1 MIDDETFLN
10 KPNFTKMVE
19 NKVLDTK
26 QSYMDAVLDLCD
38 KLDIDPIDVKK
49 FVSPVI
55 QGKIEAEAMT
65 LNLIPKQNT
74 LSFD

>member
-1 MIDDETFLN
+1 MIDDNTFLN

-26 QSYMDAVLDLCD
+26 QSYMDAVIDLCD
-38 KLDIDPIDVKK
+38 KLDLDPTDVKK
-49 FVSPVI
+49 FISPVI

-65 LNLIPKQNT
+65 VNLIPRQNT

>member
-26 QSYMDAVLDLCD
+26 QSYMDAVVDLCD

-49 FVSPVI
+49 FVSPII
-55 QGKIEAEAMT
+55 QSKIEAEAMT
-65 LNLIPKQNT
+65 LNLIPRQNT

>member
-1 MIDDETFLN
+1 MIDDKTFLN

-19 NKVLDTK
+19 TTVLDTK
-26 QSYMDAVLDLCD
+26 QSYMDAVLDLCNR
-38 KLDIDPIDVKK
+38 LDIDPIDVKK

-65 LNLIPKQNT
+65 LNLIPQQNT
-74 LSFD
+74 LSF

>member
-1 MIDDETFLN
+1 MTEETFLN

-19 NKVLDTK
+19 TTVLDTK
-26 QSYMDAVLDLCD
+26 QSYMDAVLDLCNR
-38 KLDIDPIDVKK
+38 LDIDPEDSKK
-49 FVSPVI
+49 FISPVI

-65 LNLIPKQNT
+65 LNLIPRQNT

>member
-1 MIDDETFLN
+1 MIDDNTFLN

-26 QSYMDAVLDLCD
+26 QSYMDAVIDLCD
-38 KLDIDPIDVKK
+38 KLDIDPSESKK
-49 FVSPVI
+49 YLSPVI
-55 QGKIEAEAMT
+55 QGKIEAEAMM
-65 LNLIPKQNT
+65 LNLIPRQNT

>member
-26 QSYMDAVLDLCD
+26 QSYMDAVIDLCE

-49 FVSPVI
+49 FISPVI

-65 LNLIPKQNT
+65 LNLIPRQNT

>member
-10 KPNFTKMVE
+10 KPSFTKMVE

-26 QSYMDAVLDLCD
+26 QSYMDAVVDLCE

-49 FVSPVI
+49 FISPVI

-65 LNLIPKQNT
+65 LNLIPRQNT

>member
-10 KPNFTKMVE
+10 KPNFTKMIE

-26 QSYMDAVLDLCD
+26 QSYMDAVIDLCD
-38 KLDIDPIDVKK
+38 KLDLDPIDVKK
-49 FVSPVI
+49 FISPVI

-65 LNLIPKQNT
+65 LNLIPRQNT

>member
-10 KPNFTKMVE
+10 KPNFTKMIE

-26 QSYMDAVLDLCD
+26 QSYMDAVIDLCD
-38 KLDIDPIDVKK
+38 KLDLDPTDVKK
-49 FVSPVI
+49 FISPVI
-55 QGKIEAEAMT
+55 QGKIEAEAMM
-65 LNLIPKQNT
+65 LNLIPRQNT

>member
-1 MIDDETFLN
+1 
-10 KPNFTKMVE
+10 MVE

-74 LSFD
+74 LQFD

>member
-1 MIDDETFLN
+1 MIDDKTFLN

-19 NKVLDTK
+19 TTVLDTK
-26 QSYMDAVLDLCD
+26 QSYMDAVLDLCTR
-38 KLDIDPIDVKK
+38 LDIDPIDVKK

-74 LSFD
+74 LQFD

>member
-38 KLDIDPIDVKK
+38 KLDIDPTDVKK

>member
-1 MIDDETFLN
+1 MIYDNTFLN

-26 QSYMDAVLDLCD
+26 QSYMDAVVDLCE

-49 FVSPVI
+49 FISPVI
-55 QGKIEAEAMT
+55 QGNIEAEAMM
-65 LNLIPKQNT
+65 LNLIPRQNT

>member
-1 MIDDETFLN
+1 MIDDNTFLN

-26 QSYMDAVLDLCD
+26 QSYMDAVIDLCD
-38 KLDIDPIDVKK
+38 KLDLDPTDVKK
-49 FVSPVI
+49 FISPVI
-55 QGKIEAEAMT
+55 QGKIEAEAMM
-65 LNLIPKQNT
+65 LNLIPRQNT

>member
-1 MIDDETFLN
+1 MTEETFLN

-19 NKVLDTK
+19 TTVLDTK
-26 QSYMDAVLDLCD
+26 QSYMDAVLDLCTR
-38 KLDIDPIDVKK
+38 LDIDPIDVKK

-65 LNLIPKQNT
+65 LNLIPRQNT
-74 LSFD
+74 LQFD

>member
-74 LSFD
+74 LQFE

>member
-10 KPNFTKMVE
+10 KPKFTKMVE

>member
-1 MIDDETFLN
+1 MIDNNTFLN
-10 KPNFTKMVE
+10 KPSFTKMVE

-26 QSYMDAVLDLCD
+26 QSYMDAVVDLCE

-49 FVSPVI
+49 FISPVI

-65 LNLIPKQNT
+65 LNLIPRQNT

>member
-26 QSYMDAVLDLCD
+26 QSYIDAVIDLCD

-65 LNLIPKQNT
+65 LNLIPRQNT

>member
-1 MIDDETFLN
+1 MIDNNTFLN
-10 KPNFTKMVE
+10 KPSFTKMVE

-26 QSYMDAVLDLCD
+26 QSYIDAVIDLCE

-49 FVSPVI
+49 FISPVI

-65 LNLIPKQNT
+65 LNLIPRQNT

>member
-1 MIDDETFLN
+1 MIDDKTFLN

-19 NKVLDTK
+19 TTVLDTK
-26 QSYMDAVLDLCD
+26 QSYMDAVLDLCNR
-38 KLDIDPIDVKK
+38 LDIDPIDVKK

-65 LNLIPKQNT
+65 LNLIPRQNT

>member
-1 MIDDETFLN
+1 MIDDNTFLN

-26 QSYMDAVLDLCD
+26 QSYMDAVVDLCE

-49 FVSPVI
+49 FISPVI
-55 QGKIEAEAMT
+55 QGKIEAEAMM
-65 LNLIPKQNT
+65 LNLIPRQNT

>member
-19 NKVLDTK
+19 NKVLDTQ
-26 QSYMDAVLDLCD
+26 QSYMDAVLDLCE

-49 FVSPVI
+49 FVSPII
-55 QGKIEAEAMT
+55 QSKIEAEAMT
-65 LNLIPKQNT
+65 LNLIPRQNT

>member
-10 KPNFTKMVE
+10 KPNFTKMIE

-26 QSYMDAVLDLCD
+26 QSYMDAVVDLCD

-49 FVSPVI
+49 FISPVI
-55 QGKIEAEAMT
+55 QGKIEAEAMM
-65 LNLIPKQNT
+65 LNLIPRQNT

>member
-26 QSYMDAVLDLCD
+26 QSYMDAVVDLCE

-49 FVSPVI
+49 FISPVI
-55 QGKIEAEAMT
+55 QGKIEAESMT
-65 LNLIPKQNT
+65 LNLIPRQNT

>member
-26 QSYMDAVLDLCD
+26 QSYMDAVIDLCD

-49 FVSPVI
+49 FVSPII
-55 QGKIEAEAMT
+55 QSKIEAEAMT

>member
-19 NKVLDTK
+19 YKVLDTK
-26 QSYMDAVLDLCD
+26 QSYMDAVVDLCE

-49 FVSPVI
+49 FISPVI
-55 QGKIEAEAMT
+55 QGKIEAEAMM
-65 LNLIPKQNT
+65 LNLIPRQNT

>member
-26 QSYMDAVLDLCD
+26 QSYMDAVVDLCD

-74 LSFD
+74 LQFD

>member
-65 LNLIPKQNT
+65 LNLIPRQNT

>member
-26 QSYMDAVLDLCD
+26 QSYMDAVLDLCTR
-38 KLDIDPIDVKK
+38 LDIDPIDVKK

-65 LNLIPKQNT
+65 LNLIPRQNT
-74 LSFD
+74 LQFD

>member
-1 MIDDETFLN
+1 MIDDDTFLN

-55 QGKIEAEAMT
+55 QGKIEAEAMM
-65 LNLIPKQNT
+65 LNLIPRQNT

>member
-26 QSYMDAVLDLCD
+26 QSYIDAVIDLCE

-49 FVSPVI
+49 FISPVI

-65 LNLIPKQNT
+65 LNLIPRQNT

>member
-1 MIDDETFLN
+1 MINDETFLN

-19 NKVLDTK
+19 TTVLDTK
-26 QSYMDAVLDLCD
+26 QSYMDAVLDLCNR
-38 KLDIDPIDVKK
+38 LDIDPIDVKK

-65 LNLIPKQNT
+65 LNLIPRQNP
-74 LSFD
+74 LQFD

>member
-1 MIDDETFLN
+1 MTEETFLN

-19 NKVLDTK
+19 TTVLDTK
-26 QSYMDAVLDLCD
+26 QSYMDAVLDLCNR
-38 KLDIDPIDVKK
+38 LDIDPIDVKK

-74 LSFD
+74 LQFD

>member
-1 MIDDETFLN
+1 MIDDNTFLN

-26 QSYMDAVLDLCD
+26 QSYMDAVVDLCE

-49 FVSPVI
+49 FISPVI
-55 QGKIEAEAMT
+55 QGKIEAEAMM
-65 LNLIPKQNT
+65 LNLIQRQNT

>member
-10 KPNFTKMVE
+10 KPNFTKMIE

-26 QSYMDAVLDLCD
+26 QSYMDAVIDLCD
-38 KLDIDPIDVKK
+38 KLDLDPLDVKK
-49 FVSPVI
+49 FISPVI
-55 QGKIEAEAMT
+55 QGKIEAEAMM
-65 LNLIPKQNT
+65 LNLIPRQNT

>member
-1 MIDDETFLN
+1 MIDDDTFLN

-49 FVSPVI
+49 FISPVI

-65 LNLIPKQNT
+65 LNLIPRQNT

>member
-1 MIDDETFLN
+1 MIDDGTFLN

-19 NKVLDTK
+19 TTVLDTK
-26 QSYMDAVLDLCD
+26 QSYMDAVLDLCSR
-38 KLDIDPIDVKK
+38 LDIDPEDSKK
-49 FVSPVI
+49 FISPVI

-65 LNLIPKQNT
+65 LNLIPRQNT